1 MSAEGGL
8 FDEDEDDGGHCD
20 GELNDQIH
28 VSIFTYSILFTYTVT
43 MINKIYDYSDT
54 YLLTL

>member
-1 MSAEGGL
+1 MSADGGL

-28 VSIFTYSILFTYTVT
+28 VSI
-43 MINKIYDYSDT
+43 MINKIDVYSDNF
-54 YLLTL
+54 LLTL